1 MIEIEIDHSVG
12 KGGKNRPVDVIKIQ
26 NLIANNDR
34 YTELPTPLPLTG
46 INDSRLEKAIEA
58 FQKNHPGLHVIDGRV
73 DPHGK
78 TLQALNQYNNSSR
91 VCRSYF
97 PPWWDDLSLQPN
109 FDVARFLR
117 LYGKQF
123 PHPTLTGK
131 RQEGL
136 KFLVQKMVAD
146 PDLAYLRWAAYM
158 LATVKHECANTWQ
171 PIEEYGKG
179 SGRPYGKAI
188 KVTDPGGNKTYT
200 NIYYGRG
207 YVQLTWEANYKKMD
221 RALHLSGSNSL
232 HLHPDNALKPDVA
245 YKIMSY
251 GMRHG
256 SFTGKKL
263 SDYIKASNADYFN
276 ARRII
281 NATDQAERIKDYAQA
296 IEFLLR
302 FCNGH

>member
-1 MIEIEIDHSVG
+1 MIDIDQSVG
-12 KGGKNRPVDVIKIQ
+12 KGGKNRPIDVIEIQ
-26 NLIANNDR
+26 NLIDNNDL
-34 YTELPTPLPLTG
+34 YTRLPTPLPLTG
-46 INDSRLEKAIEA
+46 INDARLEKAIES
-58 FQKNHPGLHVIDGRV
+58 FQKNHPGLNVIDGRV

-78 TLQALNQYNNSSR
+78 TLQALNQYNNTSR

-97 PPWWDDLSLQPN
+97 PSWWDQTSLHSN
-109 FDVARFLR
+109 FDVARFLS
-117 LYGKQF
+117 LYARQF
-123 PHPTLTGK
+123 PHPTLSGK
-131 RQEGL
+131 RQDGL
-136 KFLVQKMVAD
+136 KFLIEKMIAD
-146 PDLAYLRWAAYM
+146 PDLDNLLWAAYM

-179 SGRPYGKAI
+179 SGRSYGKAV
-188 KVTDPGGNKTYT
+188 KVIDPVSKKTFS

-221 RALHLSGSNSL
+221 KALHLSGKDSL
-232 HLHPDNALKPDVA
+232 HLHPDNALKPEVA
-245 YKIMSY
+245 YQIMSY

-263 SDYIKASNADYFN
+263 ADYIKVSSADYFN

-281 NATDQAERIKDYAQA
+281 NATDKANTIKGYAQA

-302 FCNGH
+302 FCNGK